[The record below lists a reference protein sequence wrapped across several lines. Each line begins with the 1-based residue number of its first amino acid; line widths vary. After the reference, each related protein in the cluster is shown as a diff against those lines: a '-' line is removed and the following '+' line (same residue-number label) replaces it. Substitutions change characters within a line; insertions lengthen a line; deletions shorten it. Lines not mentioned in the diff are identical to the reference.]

1 MSRQYATAVVHAEAA
16 CVSYKQS
23 GVPVA
28 GLQVQHVYWLPL
40 AYRQK
45 PDAYGL
51 DPVDYMEHLV
61 VPCAAID

>member
-1 MSRQYATAVVHAEAA
+1 M
-16 CVSYKQS
+16 SYKQS